1 MPPVPTLKFETVPGI
16 PLIQPGDD
24 LVEII
29 AAALARAGQTLNDG
43 DIVCVAQK
51 IISKAEHRQFRLAD
65 VKPGDAARA
74 LAAETDK
81 EPALC
86 QLILDESESIL
97 RKKPG
102 VIIVRHRLGHVG
114 ANAGIDQSNIEH
126 GDGDGALLLPVD
138 PDASARRLRA
148 GLCERLG
155 VNVGVMITDSM
166 NRPWRLGTI
175 GGSIGVAGVEV
186 LDDLR
191 GGEDMFGRELKVSMV
206 NRADSLAATAT
217 LLMGE
222 SVEGTP
228 VVLIRGLA
236 PVDTTQTTADMI
248 RPAADDL
255 FT

>member
-1 MPPVPTLKFETVPGI
+1 MSAPVPPIPTLQFETVPGI
-16 PLIQPGDD
+16 PLIRPGDD

-29 AAALARAGQTLNDG
+29 TEALAQANRILRDG

-51 IISKAEHRQFRLAD
+51 IISKAEGRQFRLAD

-74 LAAETDK
+74 LARETDK

-86 QLILDESESIL
+86 QLILDESAAIL
-97 RKKPG
+97 RQKPG

-126 GDGDGALLLPVD
+126 GDGDEALLLPVD
-138 PDASARRLRA
+138 PDASAQRLRA
-148 GLCERLG
+148 GLHERLG
-155 VNVGVMITDSM
+155 VSVGVMITDSM

-175 GGSIGVAGVEV
+175 GGSIGVAGVQV

-222 SVEGTP
+222 SVEERRSCSSGDSHRSKRRNPPPT
-228 VVLIRGLA
+228 
-236 PVDTTQTTADMI
+236 
-248 RPAADDL
+248 
-255 FT
+255 